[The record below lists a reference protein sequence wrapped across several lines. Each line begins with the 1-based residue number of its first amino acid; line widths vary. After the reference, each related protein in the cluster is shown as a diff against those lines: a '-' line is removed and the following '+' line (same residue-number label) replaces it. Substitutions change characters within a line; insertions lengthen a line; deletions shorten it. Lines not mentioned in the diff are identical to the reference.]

1 VIYGTSPRLDG
12 VPDRL
17 SPLDASFL
25 FAEDRTRA
33 MHVGAVMTFAPPES
47 GEFDPE
53 AFAALIGR
61 RLGLVPRY
69 RQKVREVPGHLGLPV
84 WVDDPDFDLDYHVR
98 RSALPRPGTDEQ
110 LRALVGRLIARRL
123 DRSRPLWEIYLVEGL
138 SDGRF
143 AVVTKTHHAMVDGLA
158 SMDVG
163 ALLLDS
169 TPDPRETADEEWR
182 PAPEPSA
189 LELAA
194 DALVEAW
201 LRPRTVL
208 DVAARAGADVRE
220 VVAGVERAMATLV
233 SATGGRPVHPL
244 NTVTGEQ
251 RRFATARTTLADHRT
266 VRAARGGTVNDV
278 VLAVVAG
285 ALRRWMMTRG
295 EPLPDGASVRAL
307 VPVSVRGRHD
317 PGPALRKGGPAA
329 AAKGG
334 PAAAGKGGTAAV
346 GKGGTAAVGNR
357 ISAYFVELPVG
368 EADPLRRLE
377 QVSAAMTAHKAGS
390 QAVGATTLIRLAGLA
405 PPTLHSLGIRLA
417 SQFSSQVY
425 NVLVTNVP
433 GPPRPLY
440 ALGARMLDMYPV
452 VPLAGGQAVSIGI
465 TSYDGGMHY
474 GLTADRDAL
483 PDVDVL
489 AGALIDALVELVA
502 AACPPS

>member
-1 VIYGTSPRLDG
+1 M
-12 VPDRL
+12 PDRL

-33 MHVGAVMTFAPPES
+33 MHVGGVMTFAPP
-47 GEFDPE
+47 GGAEFDMD
-53 AFAALIGR
+53 AFVALIER
-61 RLGLVPRY
+61 RLALVPRY

-98 RSALPRPGTDEQ
+98 RSALPRPGSDAQ

-138 SDGRF
+138 AGGRF

-163 ALLLDS
+163 ALLLDT
-169 TPDPRETADEEWR
+169 TPEPRETAADEWR

-189 LELAA
+189 LALAT
-194 DALVEAW
+194 DAVLEAW
-201 LRPRTVL
+201 RRPRTVL
-208 DVAARAGADVRE
+208 DVAARAGADARE
-220 VVAGVERAMATLV
+220 AVAGMERAVETLMAAST
-233 SATGGRPVHPL
+233 GRPVHPL

-251 RRFATARTTLADHRT
+251 RRFATARTTLADHKA

-278 VLAVVAG
+278 VLAVVTG

-295 EPLPDGASVRAL
+295 EPLVRGAAVRAL
-307 VPVSVRGRHD
+307 VPVSVRARRGTPTGTPGGAD
-317 PGPALRKGGPAA
+317 PARAPTAGPGG
-329 AAKGG
+329 
-334 PAAAGKGGTAAV
+334 
-346 GKGGTAAVGNR
+346 NS
-357 ISAYFVELPVG
+357 ISAYFVQLPVG
-368 EADPLRRLE
+368 EDDPLRRLE
-377 QVSAAMTAHKAGS
+377 QVSAAMAAHKAGG

-405 PPTLHSLGIRLA
+405 PPTLHSLGVRLA

-440 ALGARMLDMYPV
+440 ARGARMLDMYPV
-452 VPLAGGQAVSIGI
+452 VPLAGGQAVSVGI
-465 TSYDGGMHY
+465 TSYDGAMHY
-474 GLTADRDAL
+474 GLNADRDAV

-489 AGALIDALVELVA
+489 AASLVDALAELRA
-502 AACPPS
+502 AVG

>member
-1 VIYGTSPRLDG
+1 M
-12 VPDRL
+12 PDRL

-33 MHVGAVMTFAPPES
+33 MHVGGVMTFAPPD
-47 GEFDPE
+47 GTDFDTA

-84 WVDDPDFDLDYHVR
+84 WVDDPDFDLEYHVR

-110 LRALVGRLIARRL
+110 LRELVGRLIARRL

-138 SDGRF
+138 SGGRF
-143 AVVTKTHHAMVDGLA
+143 AVVTKTHHAMVDGIA

-163 ALLLDS
+163 ALLLDT
-169 TPDPRETADEEWR
+169 TPEPRPTAADTWR
-182 PAPEPSA
+182 PAPEPSG

-194 DALVEAW
+194 QALTEAW
-201 LRPRTVL
+201 RRPRTVL
-208 DVAARAGADVRE
+208 DVAARAGSDVRE
-220 VVAGVERAMATLV
+220 VVSGLERAVTALAAVT
-233 SATGGRPVHPL
+233 AGRPVQPL
-244 NTVTGEQ
+244 NTAIGEQ
-251 RRFATARTTLADHRT
+251 RRFGTAATTLADHRA

-278 VLAVVAG
+278 VLAVVTG

-295 EPLPDGASVRAL
+295 EPLVEGASVRAL
-307 VPVSVRGRHD
+307 VPVSVRARRAGTT
-317 PGPALRKGGPAA
+317 PA
-329 AAKGG
+329 
-334 PAAAGKGGTAAV
+334 T
-346 GKGGTAAVGNR
+346 GNS
-357 ISAYFVELPVG
+357 ISAYFVDLPVG
-368 EADPLRRLE
+368 EADPLERLE
-377 QVSAAMTAHKAGS
+377 RVSAAMAAHKAGG
-390 QAVGATTLIRLAGLA
+390 QAVGATALIRLAGLA
-405 PPTLHSLGIRLA
+405 PPTLHSLGVRLA

-440 ALGARMLDMYPV
+440 AMGARMLDMYPV
-452 VPLAGGQAVSIGI
+452 VPLAGDQAVSVGI

-474 GLTADRDAL
+474 GLNADRDAM

-489 AGALIDALVELVA
+489 ACALTEALAELVA
-502 AACPPS
+502 AAGG